1 MKGRDWQG
9 WGNGLEVEAGRVPGT
24 AFLLTAGEGTPLLD
38 KTYPMV
44 LWAVLGSLENKT
56 L

>member
-1 MKGRDWQG
+1 M
-9 WGNGLEVEAGRVPGT
+9 EVEAGRVSST
-24 AFLLTAGEGTPLLD
+24 AFLLMAGKGIPLLD